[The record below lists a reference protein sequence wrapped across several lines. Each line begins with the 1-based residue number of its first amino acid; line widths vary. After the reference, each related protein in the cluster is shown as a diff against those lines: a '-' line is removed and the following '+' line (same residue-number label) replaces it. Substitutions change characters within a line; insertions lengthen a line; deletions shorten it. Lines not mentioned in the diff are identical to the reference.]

1 MFTNHDGI
9 YLGDPRL
16 DPILSYLNDHNI
28 TTFVHPTVSH
38 CWQEVALGI
47 VPPMIEF
54 PFDTTRAISNL
65 FITGARNRFPRIN
78 MIFSH
83 GGGVLPFLAER
94 IIGTATQQVF
104 GGFDGA
110 DLLRQFKGYWFDTA
124 NALSKPQLAALDEF
138 NGAGRLLT
146 GTDCGFQA
154 SFLFLPQLLFPRE
167 PSLPPFSGRF

>member
-1 MFTNHDGI
+1 
-9 YLGDPRL
+9 
-16 DPILSYLNDHNI
+16 
-28 TTFVHPTVSH
+28 
-38 CWQEVALGI
+38 
-47 VPPMIEF
+47 
-54 PFDTTRAISNL
+54 
-65 FITGARNRFPRIN
+65 

-154 SFLFLPQLLFPRE
+154 SFLFLPQPLFPRE
-167 PSLPPFSGRF
+167 PSLRFLVGSDMEHNI